1 MAILGPVLFIT
12 DLDAGLMCILSKFAD
27 DTKLG
32 GAFDLLEGG
41 EVLLGNLDKLKGW
54 TFTSDKKFNTGNC
67 LIGMRQHW
75 IHVES
80 EEQKSGEQPHAKK
93 SGDNG

>member
-32 GAFDLLEGG
+32 GTDDSLKGR
-41 EVLLGNLDKLKGW
+41 EVLQRDFDKLDTW
-54 TFTSDKKFNTGNC
+54 PVTN
-67 LIGMRQHW
+67 
-75 IHVES
+75 
-80 EEQKSGEQPHAKK
+80 
-93 SGDNG
+93 